1 MRMAIAFLMLLISTA
16 GSASAAS
23 PDAWA
28 EFAADVEAK
37 CLALVE
43 GELDEAT
50 VRVDPTG
57 SERFG
62 LALVSGVVGE
72 TAVDR
77 LCVMDKASGEAEI
90 GGELPL

>member
-1 MRMAIAFLMLLISTA
+1 MKAGRAFLMILILTA
-16 GSASAAS
+16 GPASAAS

-28 EFAADVEAK
+28 EFTADVEAK

-62 LALVSGVVGE
+62 LALVSGTVGG
-72 TAVDR
+72 TPVDR
-77 LCVMDKASGEAEI
+77 LCIMEKVSGEAEI
-90 GGELPL
+90 GGELPQ

>member
-1 MRMAIAFLMLLISTA
+1 MRAATAFLMILMAFA
-16 GSASAAS
+16 GPASAAS

-50 VRVDPTG
+50 IRVDPTG

-62 LALVSGVVGE
+62 LALVSGSVAG
-72 TAVDR
+72 TPVDR

-90 GGELPL
+90 GGELPR